1 MKEEKPFKCGYISIV
16 GKPNVGKSTLMNSIL
31 GSKVSI
37 ISEKPQTT
45 RNRIVGIK
53 NFPDAQLIFLD
64 TPGIHIPRRK
74 LNEFM
79 VEQAFSAMEDS
90 DVILFMIDMQSPY
103 DDEDRLVLNKLSPEK
118 SVILVINK
126 IDLFKK
132 SEILP
137 VIDEY
142 RNLFNF
148 KEIVPVSALYMDGLD
163 ILLNLIKNYLP
174 EGPPFYPEDIL
185 TDQTERFFVAE
196 TIREKIYELTRQE
209 IPFSTAVYVDEFK
222 ENAEKGIIEI
232 RAIIYVERDSQKGI
246 LIGEKGNMIKE
257 IGTRARKDLER
268 FFGIKIFLD
277 LWVKV
282 LKNWSKDTIMLKK
295 VGYR

>member
-1 MKEEKPFKCGYISIV
+1 MSAYKCGFISII
-16 GKPNVGKSTLMNSIL
+16 GKPNVGKSTLMNNIL
-31 GSKVSI
+31 GTKVSI

-53 NFPDAQLIFLD
+53 NLPDAQLIFLD
-64 TPGIHIPRRK
+64 TPGIHIPKRK

-79 VEQAFSAMEDS
+79 VEQAYSAIEEA
-90 DVILFMIDMQSPY
+90 DVILFMIDMQNPY
-103 DDEDRLVLNKLSPEK
+103 DEEDKLVLERLSSEK
-118 SVILVINK
+118 PVILVINK

-142 RNLFNF
+142 RRLFDF
-148 KEIVPVSALYMDGLD
+148 KEIVPVSALYMDGID
-163 ILLNLIKNYLP
+163 ILLNIIKTYLP

-185 TDQTERFFVAE
+185 TDQTERFFAAE

-222 ENAEKGIIEI
+222 ENTEKGIIEI
-232 RAIIYVERDSQKGI
+232 RAVIYVERDSQKGI
-246 LIGEKGNMIKE
+246 LIGHNGSMIKE
-257 IGTRARKDLER
+257 IGMRARKDLER
-268 FFGIKIFLD
+268 FFGIKVFLD

-282 LKNWSKDTIMLKK
+282 LKNWSKDIKMLKRI
-295 VGYR
+295 GYR

>member
-1 MKEEKPFKCGYISIV
+1 M
-16 GKPNVGKSTLMNSIL
+16 GKSTLMNSIL

-53 NFPDAQLIFLD
+53 NLPDAQLIFLD

-74 LNEFM
+74 LNELM

-103 DDEDRLVLNKLSPEK
+103 GDEDRLVLKKLSSEK
-118 SVILVINK
+118 PVILVINK

-148 KEIVPVSALYMDGLD
+148 KEIVPVSALYMDGID
-163 ILLNLIKNYLP
+163 ILLNLAKNYLP

-185 TDQTERFFVAE
+185 TDQTERFFAAE

-257 IGTRARKDLER
+257 IGTRARMDLER
-268 FFGIKIFLD
+268 FFGIKVFLD

-282 LKNWSKDTIMLKK
+282 LKNWSKDTVMLKRI
-295 VGYR
+295 GYG

>member
-1 MKEEKPFKCGYISIV
+1 MSAYKCGFISII
-16 GKPNVGKSTLMNSIL
+16 GKPNVGKSTLMNNIL
-31 GSKVSI
+31 GTKVSI

-53 NFPDAQLIFLD
+53 NLPDAQLIFLD
-64 TPGIHIPRRK
+64 TPGIHIPKRK

-79 VEQAFSAMEDS
+79 VEQAYSAIEEA
-90 DVILFMIDMQSPY
+90 DVILFMIDMQNPY
-103 DDEDRLVLNKLSPEK
+103 DEEDKLVLERLSGEK
-118 SVILVINK
+118 PVILVINK

-142 RNLFNF
+142 RRLFDF
-148 KEIVPVSALYMDGLD
+148 KEIVPVSALYMDGID
-163 ILLNLIKNYLP
+163 ILLNIIKTYLP

-185 TDQTERFFVAE
+185 TDQTERFFAAE

-222 ENAEKGIIEI
+222 ENTEKGIIEI
-232 RAIIYVERDSQKGI
+232 RAVIYVERDSQKGI
-246 LIGEKGNMIKE
+246 LIGHNGSMIKK
-257 IGTRARKDLER
+257 IGMRARKDLER
-268 FFGIKIFLD
+268 FFGIKVFLD

-282 LKNWSKDTIMLKK
+282 LKNWSKDIKMLKRI
-295 VGYR
+295 GYR

>member
-1 MKEEKPFKCGYISIV
+1 M
-16 GKPNVGKSTLMNSIL
+16 GKSTLINSIL

-53 NFPDAQLIFLD
+53 NLPDAQLIFLD

-103 DDEDRLVLNKLSPEK
+103 DDEDRLVLKKLSGEK

-148 KEIVPVSALYMDGLD
+148 KEIVPVSALYMDGFD

-185 TDQTERFFVAE
+185 TDQTERFFAAE

-246 LIGEKGNMIKE
+246 LIGEKGDMIKE

-282 LKNWSKDTIMLKK
+282 LKNWSKDTIMLKRI
-295 VGYR
+295 GYR